1 MKIDIN
7 SDMGE
12 GFGVYS
18 VCDDEEMMETV
29 SSANIAC
36 GFHAGDPF
44 TMTKMLHMAK
54 KNSVAVG
61 AHPGLPDRLGFGR
74 KEINFSNEELCQI
87 VIYQIGA
94 LNALANLE
102 GLNLSHVSFHAALG
116 SMINRDSELAD
127 QVMETISK
135 LLPNVAI
142 CSLPDTVIQKSAL
155 KFGLKS
161 ITLFLADRAYS
172 RDGSLVPRGMSGS
185 LITDETI
192 LRSRVKQFLLERT
205 VTTIDGALISI
216 QASSILVHS
225 DTPGSEQLAKIIK
238 GEIELLGAQVT
249 SLSEL
254 I

>member
-18 VCDDEEMMETV
+18 VCDDEQMMETV

-44 TMTKMLHMAK
+44 TMTKMLRLAK

-74 KEINFSNEELCQI
+74 KEIYFTNEELCQI
-87 VIYQIGA
+87 VTYQIGA

-102 GLNLSHVSFHAALG
+102 GITLSHVSFHAALG
-116 SMINRDSELAD
+116 SMINRDSKLAD

-135 LLPNVAI
+135 LFPNIAI
-142 CSLPDTVIQKSAL
+142 CSLPNTVIQESAL

-161 ITLFLADRAYS
+161 ITLFLADRAYD
-172 RDGSLVPRGMSGS
+172 RYGALVPRGVPGA
-185 LITDETI
+185 LVTDETS
-192 LRSRVKQFLLERT
+192 LRARVRQFLLERT
-205 VTTIDGALISI
+205 VTTIDGSLITV

-225 DTPGSEQLAKIIK
+225 DTPGSERLAQIIK
-238 GEIELLGAQVT
+238 SEIELLGAEVT
-249 SLSEL
+249 RLSEL

>member
-18 VCDDEEMMETV
+18 VCDDEQMMETV

-44 TMTKMLHMAK
+44 TMTKMLRLAK

-74 KEINFSNEELCQI
+74 KEIHFTNEELCQI
-87 VIYQIGA
+87 VTYQIGA

-102 GLNLSHVSFHAALG
+102 GITLSHVSFHAALG

-172 RDGSLVPRGMSGS
+172 RDGSLVPRGVPDS
-185 LITDETI
+185 LIIDETM
-192 LRSRVKQFLLERT
+192 LKSRVRQFLLERT
-205 VTTIDGALISI
+205 VTTIDGVLISI
-216 QASSILVHS
+216 KASSILVHS
-225 DTPGSEQLAKIIK
+225 DTPRSEQLAKIIK
-238 GEIELLGAQVT
+238 GEIERLGAKVT

>member
-18 VCDDEEMMETV
+18 VCDDEQMMETV

-44 TMTKMLHMAK
+44 TMTKMLRMAK

-102 GLNLSHVSFHAALG
+102 GLILSHVSFHAALG

-161 ITLFLADRAYS
+161 IILFLADRAYS
-172 RDGSLVPRGMSGS
+172 GDGSLVPRGVPGS
-185 LITDETI
+185 LITDEAN
-192 LRSRVKQFLLERT
+192 LRSRVRQFLLERT
-205 VTTIDGALISI
+205 VTTMDGAVIAI
-216 QASSILVHS
+216 KASSILVHS
-225 DTPGSEQLAKIIK
+225 DTPGAEQLAKIIK